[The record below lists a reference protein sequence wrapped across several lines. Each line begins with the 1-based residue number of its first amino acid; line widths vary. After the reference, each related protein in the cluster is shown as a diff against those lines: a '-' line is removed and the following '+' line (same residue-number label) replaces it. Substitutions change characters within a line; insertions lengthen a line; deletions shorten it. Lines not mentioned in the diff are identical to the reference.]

1 MTRFLIPIILILV
14 AFGLFFGFTRDAV
27 DAIYVA
33 QEKIAELDQAL
44 SNDKDLRKIRTQK
57 LEIYNSFSN
66 ADLDRINKLL
76 PDSIDNVRLII
87 DIDNIAAK
95 YGMVVK
101 NAKIKT
107 DASAPD
113 VVGRNGKKYGS
124 VVLSFSTT
132 GAYNDLR
139 LFLRDL
145 ETSLRLVDVT
155 GLSFNASDKDSQE
168 YAFEVRTYWL
178 K

>member
-1 MTRFLIPIILILV
+1 MTRYLIPLILIVV
-14 AFGLFFGFTRDAV
+14 AFGLFFGFTRDTI
-27 DAIYVA
+27 DSIYAA
-33 QEKIAELDQAL
+33 QAKISELDQAL
-44 SNDKDLRKIRTQK
+44 SNDKDLRKIRAQK
-57 LEIYNSFSN
+57 LDVYNSFSN

-87 DIDNIAAK
+87 DIDNLASK
-95 YGMVVK
+95 YGMSVK

-155 GLSFNASDKDSQE
+155 GLSFNSSDKDSQE
-168 YAFEVRTYWL
+168 FAFELRTYWL